1 MEEYRITQAIDPA
14 IELGQA
20 ADFIESNGFCFWG
33 CHPNQNCS
41 SNFVV
46 FRLNTDT
53 MPGSFSEGG
62 YGVLVVDGFVDKT
75 TANIDE
81 ISYSTPKAWLK
92 SGEIERFTRFARV
105 VEVVQTNI
113 PVSSII
119 SVNSGQLLRSN
130 QLHPNSRILVNLE
143 LVDL

>member
-1 MEEYRITQAIDPA
+1 
-14 IELGQA
+14 
-20 ADFIESNGFCFWG
+20 
-33 CHPNQNCS
+33 
-41 SNFVV
+41 
-46 FRLNTDT
+46 

-75 TANIDE
+75 TANIDL
-81 ISYSTPKAWLK
+81 ISDSTPKAWLK